1 MSRALA
7 EMREG
12 APRACEETR
21 RGGLPAVSPISK
33 GAVAK
38 SRADEAESGGGIA
51 ELMAARL

>member
-1 MSRALA
+1 
-7 EMREG
+7 MREG
-12 APRACEETR
+12 APRTCEETR